1 MNRTFIVLVLAGS
14 AAGVSSLAV
23 AQAEPVDVVPVHGSA
38 PCKTS
43 PPHLLGAGRAPLAPL
58 RQDLTGIAHH
68 SQNTHW
74 VETVAQRVKLPNG
87 AWRSSTEITNMDV
100 HEKGGAIAHGRVA
113 LSMKNTVSFPA
124 TKTTAARAG
133 GSYTLKGQTDP
144 LSGGLMGGT
153 AGNDRLPVEA
163 VGIGATWS
171 IVDCD
176 YVNQTPAKEIRTYTL
191 RSIAHRVVVLTFRDV
206 VSMDPA
212 QRDLGSQKI
221 GTETVHA
228 RLDRLRGTASG
239 TYRVA
244 LASAF
249 RSSFTQVTKV
259 EFTFH
264 LVSKDLPATP
274 LVTRLVDTQTNKPVG

>member
-1 MNRTFIVLVLAGS
+1 MRRAAVILVLAGAVAGVTVPS
-14 AAGVSSLAV
+14 AA
-23 AQAEPVDVVPVHGSA
+23 QASHRAVVPVHGST
-38 PCKTS
+38 PCKPS
-43 PPHLLGAGRAPLAPL
+43 PPHLLSAGRAPLAPL
-58 RQDLTGIAHH
+58 RQDLSGIAHH
-68 SQNTHW
+68 VQNTHW

-100 HEKGGAIAHGRVA
+100 HEKGGAIARGKVA

-144 LSGGLMGGT
+144 LSGGLLGGT

-163 VGIGATWS
+163 VGIGAAWR

-206 VSMDPA
+206 VSMDPT

-228 RLDRLRGTASG
+228 KLDRLRGTASG

-264 LVSKDLPATP
+264 LVSKNVPATP
-274 LVTRLVDTQTNKPVG
+274 IVARLVDTQTNKPVG

>member
-1 MNRTFIVLVLAGS
+1 
-14 AAGVSSLAV
+14 
-23 AQAEPVDVVPVHGSA
+23 
-38 PCKTS
+38 
-43 PPHLLGAGRAPLAPL
+43 
-58 RQDLTGIAHH
+58 
-68 SQNTHW
+68 
-74 VETVAQRVKLPNG
+74 
-87 AWRSSTEITNMDV
+87 
-100 HEKGGAIAHGRVA
+100 
-113 LSMKNTVSFPA
+113 
-124 TKTTAARAG
+124 
-133 GSYTLKGQTDP
+133 
-144 LSGGLMGGT
+144 MGGT

-274 LVTRLVDTQTNKPVG
+274 LVTRLVDTKRTSPSADRSHLQVEIESRSTIVPVRSSVAAALAMSDSHGTPSLRTRRKCSSSVTKPIVAPVMFAATGTV